1 MEYRVQI
8 VCLDLEGVLIPEM
21 WILVAEATG
30 TEELRLTTRDM
41 ADFDAL
47 MRHRIDILRRRGITL
62 TDIQEITKDTEP
74 LPGAIDFLHRLRR
87 CGQVAILSDTFV
99 QFVQSVMARFD
110 YPLLLCNELVSDADG
125 SVTDYRLRQT
135 DGKRRAVEAFRDLNL
150 HVQAVGDSFND
161 ISMLRAAH
169 RGFLFRPSTAV
180 SGAHP
185 DLVRTDDHDELLR
198 AIKAVGSEEPATLN
212 SE

>member
-1 MEYRVQI
+1 MQI

-21 WILVAEATG
+21 WILVADATG
-30 TEELRLTTRDM
+30 TEELRLTTRDI

-47 MRHRIDILRRRGITL
+47 MRHRIDILSRRGITL
-62 TDIQEITKDTEP
+62 PDIQEITRDTTP
-74 LPGAIDFLHRLRR
+74 LPGAIDFLQGLRR
-87 CGQVAILSDTFV
+87 CSQVAILSDTFV
-99 QFVQSVMARFD
+99 QFVSSVMARLD
-110 YPLLLCNELVSDADG
+110 YPLLLCNELVCDANG
-125 SVTDYRLRQT
+125 SITGYRLRQT

-180 SGAHP
+180 SSAHP
-185 DLVRTDDHDELLR
+185 DLVRADDHDMLLR
-198 AIKAVGSEEPATLN
+198 SIKALE
-212 SE
+212 